1 MTLTLKPPSMFGIVE
16 PGIYRSNAPT
26 DENLPYLEQLN
37 LRTVLFLSPEVLLRT
52 AVEFFNDKGIRLHN
66 LGLDAWRP
74 EHNWTCL
81 CDEFIKDA
89 LEMMVSS
96 LNLLDFFHGYC
107 HCHRHLLS
115 SQRSVRIRR
124 SNFWAQQSKRSGG
137 ISD

>member
-96 LNLLDFFHGYC
+96 LNLLHFFHE
-107 HCHRHLLS
+107 
-115 SQRSVRIRR
+115 Q
-124 SNFWAQQSKRSGG
+124 
-137 ISD
+137 